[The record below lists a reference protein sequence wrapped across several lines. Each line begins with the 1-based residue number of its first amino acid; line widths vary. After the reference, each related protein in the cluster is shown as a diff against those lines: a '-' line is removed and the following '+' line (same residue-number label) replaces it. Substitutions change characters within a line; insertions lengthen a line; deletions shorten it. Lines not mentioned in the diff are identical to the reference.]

1 MSLHDDFPIYYTP
14 SRAKHYGPPSAMS
27 GPAGEKSQ
35 AARRHGNRQHH
46 QVKGPADWNDAAKRG
61 KGGKEEGQRETV
73 NEAQQRSTQRR
84 VFDQPPMRVSQRPCH
99 KPLHYGSGAGRPTP
113 SSCNLLKWHPRWGR
127 PAARHLCQRP
137 NLSETR
143 MSRPASGRSEEH
155 TSEI

>member
-1 MSLHDDFPIYYTP
+1 MREGKDDSAGNRQRRFQWRVTERQHTDGEHYKP

-27 GPAGEKSQ
+27 CPAGEKSQ

-84 VFDQPPMRVSQRPCH
+84 VFDQP
-99 KPLHYGSGAGRPTP
+99 
-113 SSCNLLKWHPRWGR
+113 
-127 PAARHLCQRP
+127 
-137 NLSETR
+137 
-143 MSRPASGRSEEH
+143 RSEEH
-155 TSEI
+155 TSELQSLMRISYAVFG